1 MKLRIHKNSVSN
13 KNNFLQR
20 KCSLLINIKSKYEKY
35 ENIID
40 ENINIDFSQITKL
53 LDNKDKDVLNFIN
66 SRLFVLLYDKIKTY
80 SLLDIMLEHCI

>member
-1 MKLRIHKNSVSN
+1 M
-13 KNNFLQR
+13 
-20 KCSLLINIKSKYEKY
+20 KY

-66 SRLFVLLYDKIKTY
+66 RMFVLLYDKIKTY
-80 SLLDIMLEHCI
+80 SL